1 MINSS
6 TTDCK
11 KVTVEQRNIV
21 TFEVAKAFSI
31 KDNDLGLT
39 ALLSNGTPT
48 SGPKE
53 LPLIV
58 TDKSNGEVVSF
69 LYEG

>member
-1 MINSS
+1 MIKSS

-11 KVTVEQRNIV
+11 NITVEQRNLV
-21 TFEVAKAFSI
+21 TFKVDKEFSI
-31 KDNDLGLT
+31 KDNNLGLT
-39 ALLSNGTPT
+39 ALLSFKVPEMELKG
-48 SGPKE
+48 